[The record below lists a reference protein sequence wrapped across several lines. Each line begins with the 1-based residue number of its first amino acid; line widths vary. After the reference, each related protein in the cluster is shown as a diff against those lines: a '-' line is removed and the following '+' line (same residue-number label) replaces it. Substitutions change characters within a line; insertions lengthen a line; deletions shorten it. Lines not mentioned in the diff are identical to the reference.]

1 VIYGVS
7 LNLCSAACTAF
18 ARDIFSPSSESD
30 AQCSERIYGFDW
42 RDLKSNWNVK
52 VELKAAEFPLAN
64 RCQVFW
70 LNSHLIANSTHT
82 TWQEGLLCK
91 HCLSACPSPRTAKAG
106 WLWVM
111 FYGTDVAQ
119 ACLICSSLCF
129 RQQKSLFSIPAGTNV
144 TVLVPSEE
152 AIKSL
157 NSSEKDFWLTPYM
170 LPFLVRY
177 EESPAFAFLCL
188 TTVRKLY
195 VLCKELWRDKHRNM
209 VKCTAGK

>member
-1 VIYGVS
+1 MYGIS
-7 LNLCSAACTAF
+7 LSLCSAIRTALG
-18 ARDIFSPSSESD
+18 RDNFGPSYKSD

-52 VELKAAEFPLAN
+52 VELKVADFSSAN
-64 RCQVFW
+64 RCQVFQ
-70 LNSHLIANSTHT
+70 LNSHLIANSSRT
-82 TWQEGLLCK
+82 TWQESLLCK
-91 HCLSACPSPRTAKAG
+91 HCLSACPSHRTAEAG
-106 WLWVM
+106 WLWVI
-111 FYGTDVAQ
+111 FYGTDVAL

-157 NSSEKDFWLTPYM
+157 NKSEKDFWLTPYM

-177 EESPAFAFLCL
+177 EENPAFAFLCL
-188 TTVRKLY
+188 TMVTKLY
-195 VLCKELWRDKHRNM
+195 MLNKELWRAKHRNT
-209 VKCTAGK
+209 VKCIVGK